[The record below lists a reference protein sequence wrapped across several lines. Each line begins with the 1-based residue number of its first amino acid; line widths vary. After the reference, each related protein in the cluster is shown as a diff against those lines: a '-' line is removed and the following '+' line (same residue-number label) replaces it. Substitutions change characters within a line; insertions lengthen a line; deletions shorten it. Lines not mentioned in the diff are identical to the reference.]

1 MRCAYPAYKV
11 SIVGRIKR
19 LRRIRQI
26 PSPDLPGFTHIWKAK
41 CLVT

>member
-11 SIVGRIKR
+11 SIVGRIRR

-26 PSPDLPGFTHIWKAK
+26 PGPDLPGFTHIWKAK